1 MDRSRPKGQKG
12 RFVHGKGTNKMQ
24 EKKKKSSIGNSK
36 RISYRDKKKPKIEQ
50 ENKGK
55 MLDTFRESQDKYG
68 SHLEEPL
75 G

>member
-1 MDRSRPKGQKG
+1 
-12 RFVHGKGTNKMQ
+12 MQ

-50 ENKGK
+50 ENEGK

-68 SHLEEPL
+68 SQLVEPL

>member
-1 MDRSRPKGQKG
+1 
-12 RFVHGKGTNKMQ
+12 MQ

-75 G
+75 GLIRPEGYHQIQNAE

>member
-1 MDRSRPKGQKG
+1 MKKEGS
-12 RFVHGKGTNKMQ
+12 FTGKEPIKCKK
-24 EKKKKSSIGNSK
+24 KKKKSSIGNSK

-55 MLDTFRESQDKYG
+55 MLDTFRESQDKCG